1 MVVKMRFFFFILIA
15 LNNYFY
21 EQKSLASSHP
31 ARTCKETNNLIQKAS
46 NKDSSP
52 NPLEKFYLES
62 RIQLG
67 IIAPWTAIGFFGG
80 NIATKY
86 TFDCINNYID
96 KAPQANAAQL
106 LNHCHGELAI
116 MAGVLTSLFL
126 LKTGFKAISYICSI
140 KDPWIS
146 DLDILIYLLVPLL
159 SETYLSL
166 LRKHIK
172 KTYYSDKS
180 KETVAYYPSPGKT
193 PSQSP

>member
-31 ARTCKETNNLIQKAS
+31 AHTCKETNNLIQKAS

-86 TFDCINNYID
+86 TFDRINNYID
-96 KAPQANAAQL
+96 KAPQANAAL
-106 LNHCHGELAI
+106 ILNLCHGDLAI
-116 MAGVLTSLFL
+116 IAGVLTSLFL
-126 LKTGFKAISYICSI
+126 LKTGFKATSYMFSI
-140 KDPWIS
+140 KDPCLC
-146 DLDILIYLLVPLL
+146 DQDILMYFLVPLL
-159 SETYLSL
+159 LEAYLSL

-172 KTYYSDKS
+172 KTYSSNES
-180 KETVAYYPSPGKT
+180 KETITYYPSPGKT
-193 PSQSP
+193 PPQSP